1 MIDKK
6 EKWSHRFLASTAS
19 PQANVMPAIAT
30 GGASGARVAAG
41 TGVAGGEADSA
52 VHGSSQVR
60 RHFCFASHQVYPAD
74 PMQPWLSRSEPGIMA
89 VVVAGTVVFSGA
101 TADTGSTTSAAIR
114 RMQGIRIGEHTIR
127 FIYFTM
133 VRRDIMINGLSLRP
147 DSKTTG
153 FLTS

>member
-30 GGASGARVAAG
+30 GGGSGARVAAG

-52 VHGSSQVR
+52 V
-60 RHFCFASHQVYPAD
+60 
-74 PMQPWLSRSEPGIMA
+74 
-89 VVVAGTVVFSGA
+89 VFSGA
-101 TADTGSTTSAAIR
+101 TPDTGSTTSAAIR
-114 RMQGIRIGEHTIR
+114 RMQGIRVGEHTIR

-147 DSKTTG
+147 DPKTTG